1 MDLVATFLETS
12 ELICTTFA
20 ILTPMNKTQFVNV
33 PILSGRELQRM
44 LKVCGFTGR
53 AFDRFIN
60 RSLDYSSKRLFNL
73 RELPL
78 NVSEALYLLAGH
90 DMFWTAYNH
99 PKVRK
104 QPPHPTDA
112 A

>member
-1 MDLVATFLETS
+1 MS
-12 ELICTTFA
+12 
-20 ILTPMNKTQFVNV
+20 KTQFITV

-44 LKVCGFTGR
+44 LKVCGYTGR

-60 RSLDYSSKRLFNL
+60 RSLDYSSKRLFNM

-78 NVSEALYLLAGH
+78 YVSEALYLFAGH

-104 QPPHPTDA
+104 QPPLPPTDA